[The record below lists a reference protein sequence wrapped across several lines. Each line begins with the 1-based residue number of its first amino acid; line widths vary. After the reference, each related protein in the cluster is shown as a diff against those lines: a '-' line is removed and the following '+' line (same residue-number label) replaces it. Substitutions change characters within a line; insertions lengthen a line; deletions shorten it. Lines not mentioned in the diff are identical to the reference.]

1 VQRNVT
7 AAVGCPGYGASMDAA
22 TRLTAYAE
30 LAVNVGAAVRPGV
43 TVNLGCDLE
52 HAELAYEIA
61 AAAYRAGAARVIVDY
76 RDVRIRRA
84 AIENAPIEALTAT
97 DPWEIARLEH
107 MRDTGAAFIRLT
119 GQADQHAFD
128 GLDPAKL
135 SAVQAELGNLSRQVL
150 TSGDV
155 SWTILAAP
163 NAGWAEQ
170 VFGEPDVE
178 RLWDKVAVVMRLDEP
193 DPVAAWRQRDAELR
207 ARAASL
213 DALGLDA
220 VRYHGEGT
228 ELTVGLI
235 PDHVWTGG
243 GLTDVRGAR
252 FMPNLP
258 TEEVFTSP
266 DNRRAD
272 GVIRLT
278 RPLVL
283 REGVVEG
290 LVVTFEGGRVVDV
303 AADSGADIVRAQHA
317 TDDGAVRLGEVSL
330 VDGTSRVR
338 AAGRGLPRHPL
349 RRERRLPRGL
359 GRGLPVRRPWLEGP
373 RSRRARGAR
382 PQPLARAHRRR
393 GRRPGRERHR
403 RARRR
408 HDRADHRRRRLGA
421 PGRLT
426 GAR

>member
-1 VQRNVT
+1 
-7 AAVGCPGYGASMDAA
+7 MDAT
-22 TRLTAYAE
+22 TRLTRYAE

-84 AIENAPIEALTAT
+84 ALENVPIEALTAT
-97 DPWEIARLEH
+97 DPWEIARVEH

-119 GQADQHAFD
+119 GQSDPHAFD

-135 SAVQAELGNLSRQVL
+135 AATPVELGTLMREVL

-193 DPVAAWRQRDAELR
+193 DPVAAWRERDAELR
-207 ARAASL
+207 ARASAL
-213 DALGLDA
+213 DALVLDS

-228 ELTVGLI
+228 DLTVGLI

-290 LVVTFEGGRVVDV
+290 LVVRFEGGRVVDL
-303 AADSGADIVRAQHA
+303 AADSGVELVRAQHA
-317 TDDGAVRLGEVSL
+317 TDEGAPRLGEVSL

-338 AAGRGLPRHPL
+338 AAGVVFHDTLYDENAGCHVAWGAGFPFAVRGWKDLPTGELEARGLNRSLVHTDVVVGGPGVSVTGKRADGTEVPIIDDDAWV
-349 RRERRLPRGL
+349 
-359 GRGLPVRRPWLEGP
+359 LPVG
-373 RSRRARGAR
+373 
-382 PQPLARAHRRR
+382 
-393 GRRPGRERHR
+393 
-403 RARRR
+403 
-408 HDRADHRRRRLGA
+408 
-421 PGRLT
+421 
-426 GAR
+426 